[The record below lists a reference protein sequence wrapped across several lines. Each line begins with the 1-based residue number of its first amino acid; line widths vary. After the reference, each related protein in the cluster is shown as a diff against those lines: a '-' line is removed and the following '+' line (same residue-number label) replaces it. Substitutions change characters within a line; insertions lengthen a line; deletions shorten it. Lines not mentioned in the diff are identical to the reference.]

1 MPHKCTRCGKVY
13 PDGDYRILNGCECGN
28 NKFLYVPKE
37 LKVNRVVEK
46 DDIMTVVER
55 LKVKTGESRGEIK
68 EIVENVEKA
77 EIDRDVSE
85 GVGEGVEERELM
97 SFGEDIESVKI
108 IAPGM
113 YEIKLENILSRN
125 GLVIALQEEGRYVI
139 HLPSFLR
146 KKRKR

>member
-13 PDGDYRILNGCECGN
+13 PDGDYRILSGCECGN

-55 LKVKTGESRGEIK
+55 LKEETGAVKREDRGIREIEQIETEGRLENK
-68 EIVENVEKA
+68 EFIN
-77 EIDRDVSE
+77 
-85 GVGEGVEERELM
+85 
-97 SFGEDIESVKI
+97 FGEDIESVKI

-139 HLPSFLR
+139 HLPSFLKRR
-146 KKRKR
+146 KKK